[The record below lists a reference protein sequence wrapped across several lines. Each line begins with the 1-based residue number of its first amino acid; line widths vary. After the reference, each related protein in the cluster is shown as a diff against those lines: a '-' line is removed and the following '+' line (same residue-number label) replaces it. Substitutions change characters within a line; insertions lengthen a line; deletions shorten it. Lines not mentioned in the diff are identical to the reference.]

1 MLKANK
7 LPTPSHCDSSRPGW
21 HHMRAFYSMFY
32 VEYWERFPQVTMSQF
47 QEPLTPAGGVCDRK
61 PSGSSVGWRWSLAW
75 VPTLPSTHSFSVQ
88 LQTTLAMLL
97 VVLPTYAQRAF
108 LLPSRGR

>member
-32 VEYWERFPQVTMSQF
+32 VEYWERFPQVSDKNHVTIPGASDS
-47 QEPLTPAGGVCDRK
+47 C
-61 PSGSSVGWRWSLAW
+61 WRSL
-75 VPTLPSTHSFSVQ
+75 
-88 LQTTLAMLL
+88 
-97 VVLPTYAQRAF
+97 
-108 LLPSRGR
+108 